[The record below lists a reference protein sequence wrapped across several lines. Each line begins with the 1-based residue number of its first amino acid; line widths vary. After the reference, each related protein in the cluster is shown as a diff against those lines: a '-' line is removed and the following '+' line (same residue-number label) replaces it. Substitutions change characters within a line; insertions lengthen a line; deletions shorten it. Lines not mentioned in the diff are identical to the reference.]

1 MGDGLSCHECRRYDC
16 ICGDTIPRQK
26 AIESVLIEEELDG
39 NMPEELYEAICSSRE
54 MLEKALRETV
64 KITKENIINRIKKI

>member
-39 NMPEELYEAICSSRE
+39 NMPEELYEIYPP
-54 MLEKALRETV
+54 LFF
-64 KITKENIINRIKKI
+64 I